1 MRKKEVS
8 KGKSNR
14 RKSLGILIGIPLLL
28 FISGIALI
36 TIGTFNYMKYAFFLS
51 RIFIEQDYK
60 PSTETNTFAEGENSG
75 EINTIFENDKKFFPE
90 YGEEFGEIIIESA
103 SINYPV
109 INGDSERN
117 LLIAVGHYFGSRYP
131 GENGNVVLAG
141 HRNSLFKN
149 LGKAKKGN
157 KVLFNANYGKYTYQY
172 EYKVSEIKI
181 VKGNDESIIAP
192 TDKERLTLYT
202 CYPFNYIGN
211 APKRYVVIC
220 DLVKGTPIDQILS
233 KEGGDD
239 DEKISGDF

>member
-1 MRKKEVS
+1 MRRKEIS
-8 KGKSNR
+8 EGKSHK
-14 RKSLGILIGIPLLL
+14 RKSWGILFGIPLLL

-51 RIFIEQDYK
+51 RIFIEHDYK
-60 PSTETNTFAEGENSG
+60 PSTESRILMEDNNKNSNQSGNTPED
-75 EINTIFENDKKFFPE
+75 DKKIFPE
-90 YGEEFGEIIIESA
+90 YGEEFGNIIIESA
-103 SINYPV
+103 SIDYPV
-109 INGDSERN
+109 INGDSEKQ

-149 LGKAKKGN
+149 LGKVEEGE
-157 KVLFNANYGKYTYQY
+157 KVLFNANYGKYVYQY
-172 EYKVSEIKI
+172 EYRVTDIKI
-181 VKGNDESIIAP
+181 VKGYDESIIAA

-220 DLVKGTPIDQILS
+220 ELVKGTPVEEILL
-233 KEGGDD
+233 KEGGAIL
-239 DEKISGDF
+239 EKTS